1 MESILC
7 WGLRT
12 LPLEVHKKKYKKKK
26 NSNDAISLMVMSAP
40 HAVSGT
46 EE

>member
-12 LPLEVHKKKYKKKK
+12 LPLEVQKKKK